1 MLSVVP
7 SEFST
12 HWWIVNIINKIIQ
25 IVFIK
30 TSCYITLNVCCLG
43 IARLLI
49 KHSITSACIC
59 GEDNWMCQ
67 RMMDDQAYMLLP

>member
-12 HWWIVNIINKIIQ
+12 HWWLVNIINKIIQ

-30 TSCYITLNVCCLG
+30 TSSYITLNVCCLG